1 MTSPITAIIFD
12 IGNVLITWDP
22 KNLYKKL
29 IPDEDELNWFCSNV
43 VTLDWH
49 THHDAGLSMQDGIKN
64 LSAQYPDYADE
75 IAAFDTRW
83 AETIGNP
90 IDGML
95 ELMQHFSTQDMPMFA
110 ITNYSAEKYPEFERD
125 YPFSS
130 HFKDALV
137 SGREGIVK
145 PAPEIYKLAIER
157 FGIIPEQTLFIDDRA
172 ENIHAAAKFDI
183 QGHIFTGYDNLA
195 KELKRLNL
203 L

>member
-1 MTSPITAIIFD
+1 MAPITAIIFD
-12 IGNVLITWDP
+12 IGNVLISWDP

-29 IPDEDELNWFCSNV
+29 ITDQQELDWFCREV

-49 THHDAGLSMQDGIKN
+49 THHDAGLSMQEGIKN
-64 LSAQYPDYADE
+64 LTAQYPDYADE

-83 AETIGNP
+83 AETIGEA
-90 IDGML
+90 IDGMQ
-95 ELMQHFSTQDMPMFA
+95 ELMQKLEAQNLPMFA

-125 YPFSS
+125 YPFAA
-130 HFKDALV
+130 HFKDVLV

-145 PAPEIYKLAIER
+145 PAPEIYDLAIKR

-172 ENIHAAAKFDI
+172 ENIHAAAEFGI

-195 KELKRLNL
+195 KELGALNL
-203 L
+203 IK